1 MVMATAQKHISDIGI
16 DNLHTGYFIE
26 VKPKDMRNS
35 KSYFSNQQPKFA
47 CIKNRFDI
55 DIYFRNTLYN
65 QSYIDLP
72 TNKITVRVNNYDT
85 MVLCN
90 KILEQDLDYSLNHK
104 NFDALTEQS
113 SDLTLIHKILQILN
127 NDQAVYYVGFR
138 L

>member
-1 MVMATAQKHISDIGI
+1 MATAHEHINEIGT

-26 VKPKDMRNS
+26 VKPKDVRS
-35 KSYFSNQQPKFA
+35 PKSFFSNQQPKFA

-55 DIYFRNTLYN
+55 DIYFRNTLYK
-65 QSYIDLP
+65 QKYVDLP
-72 TNKITVRVNNYDT
+72 TNKITVRVNLYDT
-85 MVLCN
+85 MILCN

-113 SDLTLIHKILQILN
+113 SDLNLIHKILQILN

-138 L
+138 I